1 MKLTLKEIAVFGVL
15 GTFMFISKIIMD
27 ALPNVHLIALL
38 IIAYTIVYRQKALY
52 PISVFIFL
60 TGLYGGFSMWWIPYL
75 YLWPLL
81 WLAVMALP
89 RFKNPAIAAPV
100 YMVVAALHGLL
111 YGTLYAPWQAIWMG
125 LDFDAM
131 LAWIAAGLPFDITH
145 GISNFFCAV
154 LVLPIAKALSIAN
167 KHI

>member
-1 MKLTLKEIAVFGVL
+1 ML
-15 GTFMFISKIIMD
+15 GAIMFCSKIVMD
-27 ALPNVHLIALL
+27 ALPNIHLIGALTM
-38 IIAYTIVYRQKALY
+38 IYTIVYRKKALY
-52 PISVFIFL
+52 PIYIFAII
-60 TGLYGGFSMWWIPYL
+60 TGLYGGFSMWWVPYL

-111 YGTLYAPWQAIWMG
+111 YGTLYAPWQALCMG

-145 GISNFFCAV
+145 GISNFFYAV

-167 KHI
+167 KYI